1 MVKQNGDFREGTVFF
16 YIKLEVRSL
25 ERSSCSLKFVKCNR
39 DETIGVML
47 SKELPEDVGISRII
61 TNEADVEPDMPVNVL
76 EEFGFVFF
84 L

>member
-1 MVKQNGDFREGTVFF
+1 MVKQNGDFREGTV
-16 YIKLEVRSL
+16 YIKLQVRSL

-76 EEFGFVFF
+76 EEFGPDTGV
-84 L
+84 

>member
-47 SKELPEDVGISRII
+47 SKELPEDVGISRM

>member
-1 MVKQNGDFREGTVFF
+1 
-16 YIKLEVRSL
+16 
-25 ERSSCSLKFVKCNR
+25 
-39 DETIGVML
+39 ML